1 MAILE
6 LLGSAA
12 SGGLLG
18 GVFSAVKL
26 FGAYKEK
33 KLQFA
38 HELAMSQE
46 DRKNMDKEIEVAKV
60 KGTLDLEIEESRGDA
75 MALTAAINAE
85 ATTKANS
92 PWVQDFKSMTRPVL
106 TYLLVIMAFGITLA
120 DQGNPWAEEIVFMAS
135 TAVTFWF
142 GDRPRRLN

>member
-1 MAILE
+1 MAILD
-6 LLGSAA
+6 LIGSAA

-18 GVFSAVKL
+18 GVFSAIKL

-33 KLQFA
+33 KLMFA
-38 HELAMSQE
+38 HELNMAEQ

-60 KGTLDLEIEESRGDA
+60 KGTLELEVEESRGDA

-85 ATTKANS
+85 ADSKAAS

-106 TYLLVIMAFGITLA
+106 TYLLVIMAFGLVLA
-120 DQGNPWAEEIVFMAS
+120 DQANPWAEEIVFMAS

-142 GDRPRRLN
+142 GDRPRRTR